1 MFVKICDLCKQVTS
15 NLHGGPKGT
24 KTMEICDVCE
34 HDLMI
39 RITKLKQD
47 EAATRE
53 ALWAR
58 MILDWKT
65 ERSAP
70 GGTTSM

>member
-1 MFVKICDLCKQVTS
+1 MFMKICDLCRQVTGS
-15 NLHGGPKGT
+15 LHSGPKGT
-24 KTMEICDVCE
+24 ETMEICDACE
-34 HDLMI
+34 HDLMA

-53 ALWAR
+53 ARWAK
-58 MILDWKT
+58 MIEDWKT

-70 GGTTSM
+70 GGTTST